1 MSQYVDDEIDVPQ
14 FSINDPEF
22 LRDLGE
28 IRPDIDPDA
37 VPVQTRPAPIADGV
51 HWIKVRLRADK
62 EDPVYFKNPRRDPDT
77 GRYTADSV
85 VAVLTPRVVDEHG
98 AEKGFLKDWYAS
110 TATPK
115 VQPGAPPK
123 PSALTYIC
131 KLVGKPI
138 QRGWDLAKI
147 KTHVERVFAEAGEE
161 GILVLVKT
169 QWVKSVP
176 KAQDIGG
183 QLEYVFKEVGGRQ
196 IKDYDEVRGMNKIL
210 ELAARQGIPEEQA
223 HIWYDPVSGEERTV
237 SSQVQRIEDPS
248 KYEMS

>member
-1 MSQYVDDEIDVPQ
+1 MSQYADDEEVPQ
-14 FSINDPEF
+14 TFDINDPSF
-22 LRDLGE
+22 LADLGE

-37 VPVQTRPAPIADGV
+37 VPIQTRPAPIADGV

-62 EDPVYFKNPRRDPDT
+62 EAPVYFKNPRRDPDT

-85 VAVLTPRVVDEHG
+85 VAVLTPRIVDENG
-98 AEKGFLKDWYAS
+98 TEKGFLKDWYAS

-131 KLVGKPI
+131 KSFGKPI

-147 KTHVERVFAEAGEE
+147 KTHVESVFAEAGEE
-161 GILVLVKT
+161 GIMLLVRT
-169 QWVKSVP
+169 QWVKSVAR
-176 KAQDIGG
+176 AQDING
-183 QLEYVFKEVGGRQ
+183 LITYVYKADGRTKE
-196 IKDYDEVRGMNKIL
+196 YDEVRGMNKIL
-210 ELAARQGIPEEQA
+210 ELAARQGIPEDQD

-237 SSQVQRIEDPS
+237 SSQVQRIEDPA
-248 KYEMS
+248 KYQMS